1 MADINSGLRSG
12 RPSRGFIDSVLYR
25 FALLALPLRQ
35 GELEN
40 SFSRDVIL
48 LCRGHCGVRGP

>member
-1 MADINSGLRSG
+1 MADINSGLQSG
-12 RPSRGFIDSVLYR
+12 RHSRGFIDSVLYR

-40 SFSRDVIL
+40 SLSTDVIF
-48 LCRGHCGVRGP
+48 LCRGHRGV

>member
-12 RPSRGFIDSVLYR
+12 RHSRGFIDSVLYR

-35 GELEN
+35 GEQEN
-40 SFSRDVIL
+40 SLSTDVIF
-48 LCRGHCGVRGP
+48 LCRGHCGV